1 MPENIMIRTDK
12 RMLKVELT
20 TQELLDAGS
29 KLGKIW
35 EEVREKQDVKKAV
48 NKKMDAE
55 ILYLQNQIG
64 ELSTCLNKG
73 YRVDEITCDIEIDYD
88 NKTRRVIRTD
98 TREVI
103 EDRTLTIDECQIP
116 LPEEVDLMEVKE
128 RLPNMPEIPL
138 EFNAGTDEIA
148 QDIEN
153 EEPFPEEPFSP
164 EEMGFEEGK
173 EKK

>member
-1 MPENIMIRTDK
+1 MPENIMTRTDK

-73 YRVDEITCDIEIDYD
+73 YRVDEIRCDIEVDYD

-98 TREVI
+98 TKEVI
-103 EDRTLTIDECQIP
+103 EERNLTIDETQIP
-116 LPEEVDLMEVKE
+116 LPVETEEMEVKE
-128 RLPNMPEIPL
+128 PGPEIPM

-148 QDIEN
+148 VS
-153 EEPFPEEPFSP
+153 EEVEEAFPDEPFSP
-164 EEMGFEEGK
+164 AEMGFEEDKKKKGK
-173 EKK
+173 